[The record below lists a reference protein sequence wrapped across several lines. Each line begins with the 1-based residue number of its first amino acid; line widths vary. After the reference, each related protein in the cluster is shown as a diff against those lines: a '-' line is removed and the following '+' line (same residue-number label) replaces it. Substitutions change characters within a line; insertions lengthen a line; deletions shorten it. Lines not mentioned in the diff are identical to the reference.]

1 MSFLN
6 RVPVRIIRLAFIL
19 QILIMGTVLT
29 ASGAASAPAKDLTV
43 EEAYP
48 GLARGML
55 KLAKLSDLGK
65 GEILRTQDVLI
76 KESSLNEVLSKTE
89 PAMQVQLAKHKFF
102 LLEDHAT
109 NRILLQEAK
118 KAGFKENEAEE
129 EIIGKFLAQKTSQA
143 QVTVTE
149 AELRQVYA
157 QNKDALGG
165 LPFEQAKDMLEAY
178 LIDEK
183 RQRAIGDYILGLG
196 RQIPIRVDAKWV
208 EKQNLLAKDNPV
220 DRARSSGK
228 PTLVEFGA
236 TGCVPCDM
244 MQPVLENL
252 RKKYQDRL
260 NIVFIHVGE
269 EQILGARYGITSIPV
284 QAFFDLSGKE
294 FFRHTGFFAQ
304 VEVEK
309 RLVEMGVR

>member
-1 MSFLN
+1 M
-6 RVPVRIIRLAFIL
+6 
-19 QILIMGTVLT
+19 
-29 ASGAASAPAKDLTV
+29 TV

-48 GLARGML
+48 ALASGML
-55 KLAKLSDLGK
+55 KLARLSDLGK
-65 GEILRTQDVLI
+65 GEVLKAKDI
-76 KESSLNEVLSKTE
+76 VINESSLNEAFGKIE
-89 PAMQVQLAKHKFF
+89 PAMQAQLAKHKFF
-102 LLEDHAT
+102 VLEKYAM
-109 NRILLQEAK
+109 NRILFQEAK

-129 EIIGKFLAQKTSQA
+129 EIIGKFLAQKAS

-149 AELRQVYA
+149 EELKHFYA

-165 LPFEQAKDMLEAY
+165 QPFDQVRDTLEGY
-178 LIDEK
+178 LVDEK

-196 RQIPIRVDAKWV
+196 RQIPIRVDAKWA

-244 MQPVLENL
+244 MQPVLESL
-252 RKKYQDRL
+252 RNKYKDRL
-260 NIVFIHVGE
+260 NIVFVHVGE

-284 QAFFDLSGKE
+284 QAFFDRSGKE

-304 VEVEK
+304 AEVEK
-309 RLVEMGVR
+309 RLAEMGVN

>member
-1 MSFLN
+1 MSFLKS
-6 RVPVRIIRLAFIL
+6 VPERTIRLALLL
-19 QILIMGTVLT
+19 QIVIMGTVLT
-29 ASGAASAPAKDLTV
+29 ASVSAAAPVKALTV

-48 GLARGML
+48 GLATGML

-65 GEILRTQDVLI
+65 GEILKTQDVLI

-89 PAMQVQLAKHKFF
+89 PAMQAQLAKQKFF
-102 LLEDHAT
+102 LLEDHAA

-118 KAGFKENEAEE
+118 KAGFKENEPEDQ
-129 EIIGKFLAQKTSQA
+129 IISKFLVQKAS
-143 QVTVTE
+143 QVTVSETE
-149 AELRQVYA
+149 LKQFYA

-165 LPFEQAKDMLEAY
+165 VPFDQVKDTLEGY
-178 LIDEK
+178 LVDEK
-183 RQRAIGDYILGLG
+183 RRLAIGTYILELG
-196 RQIPIRVDAKWV
+196 RQIPMQVDAKWV
-208 EKQNLLAKDNPV
+208 EKQNLLAKANPV

-260 NIVFIHVGE
+260 NIVFVHLGE

-294 FFRHTGFFAQ
+294 IFRHTGFFAQ
-304 VEVEK
+304 AEVEK
-309 RLVEMGVR
+309 KLVEMGVR

>member
-1 MSFLN
+1 
-6 RVPVRIIRLAFIL
+6 
-19 QILIMGTVLT
+19 MGTVLT

>member
-1 MSFLN
+1 MSFLK
-6 RVPVRIIRLAFIL
+6 RVPRERFRSALTFQFLIIAVFL
-19 QILIMGTVLT
+19 
-29 ASGAASAPAKDLTV
+29 SPSAVSSSPSKNLTV
-43 EEAYP
+43 EEVYP
-48 GLARGML
+48 GLATGLL

-157 QNKDALGG
+157 QNKDALRG
-165 LPFEQAKDMLEAY
+165 LPFEQVKDMLEAY

-183 RQRAIGDYILGLG
+183 RQRAIGTYILGLG
-196 RQIPIRVDAKWV
+196 QQIPIQVDAKWA

-220 DRARSSGK
+220 DQTRSSGK

-260 NIVFIHVGE
+260 NIVFVHVGE

-284 QAFFDLSGKE
+284 QAFFDFSGKE

-309 RLVEMGVR
+309 KLVEMGVR

>member
-1 MSFLN
+1 MLFAETSLKSMLRFAVALQLMF
-6 RVPVRIIRLAFIL
+6 IALLA
-19 QILIMGTVLT
+19 TPSEVE
-29 ASGAASAPAKDLTV
+29 SAPAKDQTV

-55 KLAKLSDLGK
+55 KLAKLAVLSN
-65 GEILRTQDVLI
+65 GEILKTQDVSI

-89 PAMQVQLAKHKFF
+89 PAIQAQLAKHKFF
-102 LLEDHAT
+102 LLEDQAT
-109 NRILLQEAK
+109 KKILLQEAR
-118 KAGFKENEAEE
+118 KAGFKENESEE
-129 EIIGKFLAQKTSQA
+129 QLISKFLAQKAS

-149 AELRQVYA
+149 TELKQFYTE
-157 QNKDALGG
+157 NKDAVGG
-165 LPFEQAKDMLEAY
+165 LPFDQVKDTMEGY

-183 RQRAIGDYILGLG
+183 RRLAVGTYILELG
-196 RQIPIRVDAKWV
+196 RQIHIQVDAKWA
-208 EKQNLLAKDNPV
+208 EKQNLQAKDNPV

-260 NIVFIHVGE
+260 NIVFVHVGE
-269 EQILGARYGITSIPV
+269 EQILGARYGISSIPV
-284 QAFFDLSGKE
+284 QAFFDRSGKE
-294 FFRHTGFFAQ
+294 VFRHTGFFAQ

-309 RLVEMGVR
+309 KLAEMGVR

>member
-1 MSFLN
+1 
-6 RVPVRIIRLAFIL
+6 
-19 QILIMGTVLT
+19 
-29 ASGAASAPAKDLTV
+29 V

-48 GLARGML
+48 GLATGLL

-65 GEILRTQDVLI
+65 GEILKTQDVLI

-89 PAMQVQLAKHKFF
+89 PAMQAQLAKYKFF
-102 LLEDHAT
+102 LLERHAM
-109 NRILLQEAK
+109 NMILLQEAK
-118 KAGFKENEAEE
+118 KAGSKENEPEE
-129 EIIGKFLAQKTSQA
+129 EIITRFLVQKAS
-143 QVTVTE
+143 QVTVSETE
-149 AELRQVYA
+149 LKQFYA
-157 QNKDALGG
+157 QNKDSLGG
-165 LPFEQAKDMLEAY
+165 VPFDQVKDTLEGY

-183 RQRAIGDYILGLG
+183 RQRAIGTYILGLG
-196 RQIPIRVDAKWV
+196 RQIPIQVDAKWV

>member
-1 MSFLN
+1 
-6 RVPVRIIRLAFIL
+6 
-19 QILIMGTVLT
+19 
-29 ASGAASAPAKDLTV
+29 V

-48 GLARGML
+48 GLATGML
-55 KLAKLSDLGK
+55 KLARLSDLGK
-65 GEILRTQDVLI
+65 GEILKTQDVLI

-89 PAMQVQLAKHKFF
+89 PAMQAHLAKYKFF
-102 LLEDHAT
+102 LLERHAM
-109 NRILLQEAK
+109 NMILLQEAK
-118 KAGFKENEAEE
+118 KAGSKDNEPEE
-129 EIIGKFLAQKTSQA
+129 EIITNFLVQKASQA
-143 QVTVTE
+143 TVTE
-149 AELRQVYA
+149 AELRQFYA

-165 LPFEQAKDMLEAY
+165 LPFDQVKDTLEVY

-183 RQRAIGDYILGLG
+183 RQRAIGTYILALG
-196 RQIPIRVDAKWV
+196 QQIPIQVDAKWV
-208 EKQNLLAKDNPV
+208 EKQNLHAKDNPV
-220 DRARSSGK
+220 DQARSSGK

-260 NIVFIHVGE
+260 NIVFVHLGE

-284 QAFFDLSGKE
+284 QAFFDPSGKE

-309 RLVEMGVR
+309 KLVEMGVR